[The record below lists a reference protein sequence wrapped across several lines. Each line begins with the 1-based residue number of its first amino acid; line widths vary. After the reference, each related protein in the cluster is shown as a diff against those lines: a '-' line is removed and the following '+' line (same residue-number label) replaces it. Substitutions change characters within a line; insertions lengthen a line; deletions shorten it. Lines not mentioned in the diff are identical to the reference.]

1 MKHITALLLCALT
14 LLACA
19 LPAHASSYVYV
30 RHCDAYWAEPYYH
43 KNSACS
49 FGSNLNNHEGVEL
62 KKCSVATAEKN
73 YCRPCP
79 VCAYRFKPMFTG
91 TFPKWS
97 YSYPPYYAGG
107 EKHYLPSETLIRF
120 GNASQKISQ
129 WCSKRDP
136 SRYYAGI
143 YMGDSGTYVLLM
155 TNPTAAKAADW
166 KKRLGCDFWVIEA
179 KYSEKQLKNLND
191 YVVKNLFGKYGINSV
206 GYSGLEN
213 RVGIGTTGNSTAN
226 MKKIYAALR
235 AKGYPL
241 DAVWIHKSS
250 PDDPN
255 MEF

>member
-1 MKHITALLLCALT
+1 MKRLLALFLCALT
-14 LLACA
+14 LLACT
-19 LPAHASSYVYV
+19 LPAQAASYVYV

-49 FGSNLNNHEGVEL
+49 FGSNLDNHEGVEL

-79 VCAYRFKPMFTG
+79 ICAYSFKPMFTG
-91 TFPKWS
+91 TFPKWN
-97 YSYPPYYAGG
+97 YKTPPYYAGG
-107 EKHYLPSETLIRF
+107 EKHYRPSETLIRF

-129 WCSKRDP
+129 WCSKRNP
-136 SRYYAGI
+136 SKYYAGV
-143 YMGDSGTYVLLM
+143 YMGDSGAYVLLM

-191 YVVKNLFGKYGINSV
+191 FVVKNLFGKYGINSV
-206 GYSGLEN
+206 GYGGLDN
-213 RVGIGTTGNSTAN
+213 RVGIGTTDNSTAN
-226 MKKIYAALR
+226 MKKIYAVLKS
-235 AKGYPL
+235 KGYPL

-250 PDDPN
+250 PDDPD
-255 MEF
+255 MVF

>member
-1 MKHITALLLCALT
+1 MKRLLALFLCALT
-14 LLACA
+14 LLACT
-19 LPAHASSYVYV
+19 LPAQAASYVYV

-49 FGSNLNNHEGVEL
+49 FGSNLTYCDGVEL

-97 YSYPPYYAGG
+97 YSYPPYYAGV
-107 EKHYLPSETLIRF
+107 
-120 GNASQKISQ
+120 
-129 WCSKRDP
+129 
-136 SRYYAGI
+136 

-191 YVVKNLFGKYGINSV
+191 FVVKNLFGKYGINSV
-206 GYSGLEN
+206 GYGGLDN
-213 RVGIGTTGNSTAN
+213 RVGIGTTDNSTAN
-226 MKKIYAALR
+226 MKKIYAVLK

-241 DAVWIHKSS
+241 DAVWIYKSEPGS
-250 PDDPN
+250 AD
-255 MEF
+255 F

>member
-1 MKHITALLLCALT
+1 MKRLLALFLCALT

-19 LPAHASSYVYV
+19 VPAQAASYVYV

-49 FGSNLNNHEGVEL
+49 FGSNLTYCDGVEL

-79 VCAYRFKPMFTG
+79 ICAYSFKPMFTG
-91 TFPKWS
+91 TFPKWN
-97 YSYPPYYAGG
+97 YKTPPYYAGG

-129 WCSKRDP
+129 WCSKRNP
-136 SRYYAGI
+136 SKYYAGV

-179 KYSEKQLKNLND
+179 KYSQKQLNNLNT
-191 YVVKNLFGKYGINSV
+191 YAIKLIGMYGINSV
-206 GYSGLEN
+206 GIDDTAN
-213 RVGIGTTGNSTAN
+213 RVSIGTDDNSTAN
-226 MKKIYAALR
+226 MKKIYAVLK

-241 DAVWIHKSS
+241 DAVWIYKSEPGS
-250 PDDPN
+250 AD
-255 MEF
+255 F